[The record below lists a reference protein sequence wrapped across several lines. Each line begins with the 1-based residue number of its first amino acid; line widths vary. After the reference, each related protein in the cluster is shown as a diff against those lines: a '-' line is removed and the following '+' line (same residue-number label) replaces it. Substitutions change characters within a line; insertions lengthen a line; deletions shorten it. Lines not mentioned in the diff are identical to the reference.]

1 MRKLIEGRLTVK
13 ENWIV
18 PCNTKYFDVIAHFKN
33 SPIVVW
39 RNSFSMCVGD
49 IVYIYLSAPYA
60 EIKFKC
66 RVVSELVDDETLL
79 KNSYAIIEKKP
90 NIYFSK
96 KDKYVQMELVIT
108 YPEGTFTYSK
118 LKEQG
123 LGQVQIQA
131 RTDRNLQRYL
141 DMVENNLFKMYN
153 GGDVSG
159 N

>member
-1 MRKLIEGRLTVK
+1 
-13 ENWIV
+13 
-18 PCNTKYFDVIAHFKN
+18 
-33 SPIVVW
+33 
-39 RNSFSMCVGD
+39 
-49 IVYIYLSAPYA
+49 
-60 EIKFKC
+60 
-66 RVVSELVDDETLL
+66 
-79 KNSYAIIEKKP
+79 
-90 NIYFSK
+90 
-96 KDKYVQMELVIT
+96 MELVIT